1 MNVSRSDA
9 ASFMTG
15 QFVTPQLVTDQAM
28 AAQYSGYG
36 RTQQSA
42 NMQVPGLTVA

>member
-1 MNVSRSDA
+1 
-9 ASFMTG
+9 
-15 QFVTPQLVTDQAM
+15 M
-28 AAQYSGYG
+28 AAQSSSYG